1 MTDTTRRALV
11 AAASLGL
18 PLLPM
23 RWNATP
29 ASAQPGRAVETL
41 RLLVPAAP
49 GGGWDGTA
57 QVIAQVLR
65 ETGAVAAV
73 RFEYRPGAGGA
84 LALPRLVVGLRGR
97 PDTLMVG
104 GLTQVSSA
112 IVNQSALTVLD
123 AVPIARL
130 EGEPLVLAVAAD
142 SPLGTVADFARSLRA
157 DPLGLRVAGGSEGS
171 ADHILLAMIGQAL
184 GIDVFALT
192 YMPFSGG
199 GPAGA
204 AVLAGRAQAGISNW
218 SEFAPHIEAG
228 RMRAL
233 ALSGEARHVGADV
246 PTLREGG
253 IDAVLYNWNAVFAP
267 PGLDEA
273 QRARLEAMVEAM
285 ARSPAWERE
294 AARRRWRLLYLPRQE
309 FEAFLRTET
318 RSIKDTL
325 ARLGLAQPR
334 EAD

>member
-18 PLLPM
+18 PV

-41 RLLVPAAP
+41 RLLVPATP

-84 LALPRLVVGLRGR
+84 LALPRLVVGLRGQS
-97 PDTLMVG
+97 DTLMVG

-112 IVNQSALTVLD
+112 IVNQSALTVFD

-130 EGEPLVLAVAAD
+130 EGEPLVLAAAAD
-142 SPLGTVADFARSLRA
+142 SPLSTVADFARSLRA

-184 GIDVFALT
+184 GIHVFALT
-192 YMPFSGG
+192 YMAFSGG

-204 AVLAGRAQAGISNW
+204 AVLAGRAQAGISN
-218 SEFAPHIEAG
+218 
-228 RMRAL
+228 
-233 ALSGEARHVGADV
+233 
-246 PTLREGG
+246 
-253 IDAVLYNWNAVFAP
+253 
-267 PGLDEA
+267 
-273 QRARLEAMVEAM
+273 
-285 ARSPAWERE
+285 
-294 AARRRWRLLYLPRQE
+294 
-309 FEAFLRTET
+309 
-318 RSIKDTL
+318 
-325 ARLGLAQPR
+325 
-334 EAD
+334 